1 MSATAKGEAAPV
13 EEAAAAAPEEAEAA
27 PDRAAEAA
35 EEADPLEGSVVFR
48 ISACALPSAQEGFKL
63 TRRQR

>member
-35 EEADPLEGSVVFR
+35 EEAEPLDGSAV
-48 ISACALPSAQEGFKL
+48 LPI
-63 TRRQR
+63 